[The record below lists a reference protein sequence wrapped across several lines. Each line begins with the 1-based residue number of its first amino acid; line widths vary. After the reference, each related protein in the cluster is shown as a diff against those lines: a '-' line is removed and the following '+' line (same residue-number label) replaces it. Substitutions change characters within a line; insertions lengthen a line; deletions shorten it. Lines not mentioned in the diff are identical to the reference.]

1 MKTKYL
7 SIIFLAILTACF
19 SGCINELEFDGEVTK
34 PYLVMNGYV
43 TPDSVV
49 KVHLTKSKFFLQS
62 DETFTFVTNATV
74 KLYVNNSE
82 KEIMTYTSEGYYT
95 STYKPLVGDIIKIVA
110 SNSEFSNV
118 NSTIEVLNPSVILSV
133 DSSNH
138 VYEKTPMISGYSSN
152 GGSVILDTTGYS
164 INEQCDFKVKF
175 RDPADKNNYYRISFK
190 MINYYENDST
200 SEQIPYFYSD
210 DMVFTNG
217 QEATD
222 IIDISAYSSNY
233 NEFSDELFNGK
244 EYKLKVSYNLHSLYY
259 TDEKYLQYNENPK
272 LPLRRELYIT
282 LNSISKAY
290 FLYLKTRAASANE
303 VEFFSEPVQVYS
315 NIMGGLGILGSYSS
329 STYKFD
335 LK

>member
-7 SIIFLAILTACF
+7 NIIFLGILTACF
-19 SGCINELEFDGEVTK
+19 SGCINELEFNGEVTK

-82 KEIMTYTSEGYYT
+82 KETMPYTGEGYYT

-138 VYEKTPMISGYSSN
+138 VYQRNYQITYESINGGPYIADTVGYS
-152 GGSVILDTTGYS
+152 V
-164 INEQCDFKVKF
+164 NEEFDFKIKF
-175 RDPADKNNYYRISFK
+175 KDEVDEINYYRINFNL
-190 MINYYENDST
+190 INYYENDST
-200 SEQIPYFYSD
+200 STEMLYTYSD
-210 DMVFTNG
+210 DIVFTNG
-217 QEATD
+217 QETSD
-222 IIDISAYSSNY
+222 IIGIEDYSSNY
-233 NEFSDELFNGK
+233 YEFSDELFNGK
-244 EYKLKVSYNLHSLYY
+244 EYSMKMSYHLYTNYY
-259 TDEKYLQYNENPK
+259 TDEDYLQWNTNNK
-272 LPLRRELYIT
+272 VPLRRELYVT
-282 LNSISKAY
+282 LHSISKAY
-290 FLYLKTRAASANE
+290 FLYLKTRAASSNE
-303 VEFFSEPVQVYS
+303 MDFFSEPVQVYS